1 MRRDGFTLVELVV
14 VIVIICLLVA
24 IFLPAMARRRD
35 AARRTACLKNLKQI
49 ALAFHMY
56 AADND
61 ERRPPMKVRD
71 CNGEVLVWST
81 IFEPNALYPDYL
93 TDWELL
99 VCPSGGRGKTAVE
112 LWDEGE
118 TISPHWKAWSGTGDG
133 IFQPC
138 EVVEYP
144 YVYIGWAI
152 THEVPDPRADPTI
165 PWTEEALQ
173 KLHPEP
179 GPTIS
184 WTEEALE
191 KLRRAADD
199 HGRALAENPDLAD
212 EDWILD
218 EPIGEATVFH
228 RLVRG
233 LERPHWGASASAM
246 RQSPRPVMWDATLRD
261 DEPQFAHTPR
271 GSNVLYMDGHVE
283 FHTYEGP
290 YGNVFPVNRAGLLF
304 DDLWQGAALNANTP

>member
-133 IFQPC
+133 IVQPC

-144 YVYIGWAI
+144 YVYIGWSI
-152 THEVPDPRADPTI
+152 THEVPDPWAD
-165 PWTEEALQ
+165 
-173 KLHPEP
+173 
-179 GPTIS
+179 PTIS
-184 WTEEALE
+184 WTEQALQR
-191 KLRRAADD
+191 LRRAADA
-199 HGRALAENPDLAD
+199 HGKALAENPDLVD
-212 EDWILD
+212 KDWILD
-218 EPIGEATVFH
+218 EPVGDATVFH
-228 RLVRG
+228 RLIRG
-233 LERPHWGASASAM
+233 LERDMPGPTGSS
-246 RQSPRPVMWDATLRD
+246 RPQSPRAVMWDATLGG

-283 FHTYEGP
+283 FRTYEGP
-290 YGNVFPVNRAGLLF
+290 YGNAFPVNRAGLLF
-304 DDLWQGAALNANTP
+304 DDLWRGAAGSEANTP